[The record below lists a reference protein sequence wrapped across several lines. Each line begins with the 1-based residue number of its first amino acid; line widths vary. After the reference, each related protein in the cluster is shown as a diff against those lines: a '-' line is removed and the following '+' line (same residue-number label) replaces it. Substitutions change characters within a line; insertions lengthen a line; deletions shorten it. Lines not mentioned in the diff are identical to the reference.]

1 MAATYEAKAVGIK
14 TWAPIWEAKRI
25 LWKSWVYLKPDIWFY
40 GQVSASLMGY
50 LKNYS
55 NSIEIFSIDEAFID
69 ITWMNDHFNMSY
81 PQFLEFLRL
90 KIRKNIQIPVS
101 IWASNTKL
109 LAKMFAELNKPNW
122 TFFANTT
129 LDIDNALK
137 NIELC
142 KIPFIWKAS
151 ESKIHFFARSAYDF
165 KYLDHHHVQKVL
177 KLAWYKLWLEL
188 NWTSILN
195 FWKKPFPKGI
205 SRTGSFNPN
214 FISDKNKLFKYLIY
228 NFERAFEYLID
239 LDMGLKK
246 LNIFLRKKDFWIE
259 SWSVMFGQ
267 PVSDRKIL
275 INSVSKIYDEI
286 FKNDVLYRSTWVNF
300 EILENQEFK
309 QMDLL
314 NYKQDEKN
322 LKLSKIVNQLNN
334 RFWRFTILSA
344 ASLIKS
350 KNQRIIW
357 LIGKVL

>member
-1 MAATYEAKAVGIK
+1 M
-14 TWAPIWEAKRI
+14 
-25 LWKSWVYLKPDIWFY
+25 
-40 GQVSASLMGY
+40 
-50 LKNYS
+50 
-55 NSIEIFSIDEAFID
+55 
-69 ITWMNDHFNMSY
+69 
-81 PQFLEFLRL
+81 
-90 KIRKNIQIPVS
+90 
-101 IWASNTKL
+101 
-109 LAKMFAELNKPNW
+109 
-122 TFFANTT
+122 
-129 LDIDNALK
+129 
-137 NIELC
+137 
-142 KIPFIWKAS
+142 
-151 ESKIHFFARSAYDF
+151 
-165 KYLDHHHVQKVL
+165 
-177 KLAWYKLWLEL
+177 
-188 NWTSILN
+188 
-195 FWKKPFPKGI
+195 
-205 SRTGSFNPN
+205 GSFNPN